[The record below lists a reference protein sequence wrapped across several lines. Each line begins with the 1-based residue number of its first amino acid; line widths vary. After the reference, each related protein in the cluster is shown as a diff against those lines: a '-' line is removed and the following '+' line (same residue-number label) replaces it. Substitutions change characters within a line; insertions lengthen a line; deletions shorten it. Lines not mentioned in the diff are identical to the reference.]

1 MNQDYLERLLRT
13 DHSLTQHKIVQ
24 LAQQVDTSDLL
35 VAACKLG
42 RVDVVRVLYEVLCV
56 HLSSTHVNL
65 CVAHQQLEC
74 LKYLFSHNAPYSPNL
89 IEYCVDT
96 TKTLNPTLEYL
107 VTNRRQLGLERTYN
121 VVHKCRKNKELLM
134 FLIDNG
140 WYYNIFQL
148 VDVVDFHDSR
158 WRKLTEPSITT
169 LTAEPCSFDP
179 DCTKYKLEIKWLLLK
194 WKIYQSQI
202 KKQKEYCYKLHASYI
217 IKDIIRACLEP
228 FL

>member
-24 LAQQVDTSDLL
+24 LAQQTDTSDLL

-74 LKYLFSHNAPYSPNL
+74 LKYLFAHNAPYSPNL

-96 TKTLNPTLEYL
+96 TKTLNPTLKYL
-107 VTNRRQLGLERTYN
+107 VANKHQLGLQTHSTVTY
-121 VVHKCRKNKELLM
+121 KCRKNTELLM

-140 WYYNIFQL
+140 CEYNIFQL
-148 VDVVDFHDSR
+148 VDVVNFHDFR
-158 WRKLTEPSITT
+158 WKRLTERTSSS
-169 LTAEPCSFDP
+169 AHSS
-179 DCTKYKLEIKWLLLK
+179 KYKLETKWLMLK

-202 KKQKEYCYKLHASYI
+202 KKQKEYCYKLHSPYV